1 MNNLEIS
8 LLFLFILFLI
18 LFYISNF
25 VYNKYL
31 IDPTQEPFSGH
42 LKQSDLDAAI
52 AEKQRIQQK
61 LQGLENDLTTFTN
74 QVKLFK
80 DKSEGNKAALTE
92 LDEYRKMYYGEF
104 NNQINLI
111 RGLLNS
117 QNSNLGGI
125 TNSYLTN
132 MATFET
138 FTDNQVPAQV
148 PAPDAEFDCAAYG
161 KRYPDVKNDNWYG
174 RNCDTLKQHYDDYGK
189 DEGRNPR
196 SFPRYAT
203 KVYVGNSNTNPK
215 IITLEDQGIDEV
227 QTNYINKWAGRQC
240 HGTNSCGVG
249 DNFNTEI
256 FTDTDGL
263 KKLKV
268 TRLDNDSGWGMR
280 LELPAKTTNRPIGPN
295 DNVYDFDQKLQILQ
309 ETDAENQEK
318 LDTLTARINGV
329 NDLITTLDPNDKNV
343 YSPVPAS
350 YQQDDTQ
357 QDDTQQDDTQQFEYT
372 PTNTQPLPPVIV
384 DHSQKQLS
392 ANARAAIQ
400 NASAD
405 DARYAAELAAQEDRR
420 KVELY
425 DQITNAWNTAD
436 YTSVPRRKGYSPSHS
451 NNNINNYDHYVK
463 NTNAGNFITND
474 NDNIYLRETNSGYNK
489 LPQKWND
496 DQWKSVFRTNLPQY
510 SDKLPSNFDDIKN
523 NSGHTKRWNTGTY
536 PNRLYGGY
544 LTDGAIQGRMDGY
557 WKREA
562 VRMNNKYGTGL
573 DYELGRGS
581 HDLRVKHQHYKRKFN
596 LPNKY
601 DCNTRHYLAAV
612 PERPNYPGSSASQ
625 EDILEYQR
633 KLSIYNGYRANHQ
646 NNNFRFSHD
655 MTYGTQK
662 EYDLCKSQ

>member
-138 FTDNQVPAQV
+138 FTDNM
-148 PAPDAEFDCAAYG
+148 
-161 KRYPDVKNDNWYG
+161 
-174 RNCDTLKQHYDDYGK
+174 
-189 DEGRNPR
+189 DER
-196 SFPRYAT
+196 RYAT

-329 NDLITTLDPNDKNV
+329 NDLITTFDPNDKNV

-350 YQQDDTQ
+350 YQ

-425 DQITNAWNTAD
+425 DQITNAWNAAD

-489 LPQKWND
+489 LPQKWNN

-523 NSGHTKRWNTGTY
+523 NSGHTKPWNTGTY

-562 VRMNNKYGTGL
+562 QRLNNKYGTGL

-625 EDILEYQR
+625 EDMLEYQR
-633 KLSIYNGYRANHQ
+633 KLSIYSGYRANHQ
-646 NNNFRFSHD
+646 NNDFRFSHD

>member
-8 LLFLFILFLI
+8 LLLLFILFLI

-31 IDPTQEPFSGH
+31 IDSTQEPFSGH

-138 FTDNQVPAQV
+138 FTN
-148 PAPDAEFDCAAYG
+148 
-161 KRYPDVKNDNWYG
+161 NM
-174 RNCDTLKQHYDDYGK
+174 
-189 DEGRNPR
+189 DER
-196 SFPRYAT
+196 RYAT

-280 LELPAKTTNRPIGPN
+280 LELPAKTTNRPIGQN
-295 DNVYDFDQKLQILQ
+295 DNVYDFDQKIQILQ

-329 NDLITTLDPNDKNV
+329 NDLITTFDPNDKNV

-357 QDDTQQDDTQQFEYT
+357 QDDTQQFEYT
-372 PTNTQPLPPVIV
+372 PISTQPLPPVIV
-384 DHSQKQLS
+384 DHSQTQLS

-405 DARYAAELAAQEDRR
+405 DARYATEIAAQEDKR

-425 DQITNAWNTAD
+425 DQINNAWNAAD
-436 YTSVPRRKGYSPSHS
+436 KTSVPRRKGYSPSYS
-451 NNNINNYDHYVK
+451 NNNINNYDDYVK
-463 NTNAGNFITND
+463 NTNVGNFVIKEND
-474 NDNIYLRETNSGYNK
+474 NHELRETNSGWDKRPNK
-489 LPQKWND
+489 WD
-496 DQWKSVFRTNLPQY
+496 DSKWKSVFKTHLPQY
-510 SDKLPSNFDDIKN
+510 SDKLPSNWN
-523 NSGHTKRWNTGTY
+523 NMTGYNKTR
-536 PNRLYGGY
+536 NVA
-544 LTDGAIQGRMDGY
+544 D
-557 WKREA
+557 K
-562 VRMNNKYGTGL
+562 NNKYRKKLETGVL
-573 DYELGRGS
+573 AD
-581 HDLRVKHQHYKRKFN
+581 RKFYRRMDEVGRHNAHELRARHNHYAHNTWHPRWKRN
-596 LPNKY
+596 LYPYKY
-601 DCNTRHYLAAV
+601 NCDTKYYKSAPPPPDSHWKILRHYHK
-612 PERPNYPGSSASQ
+612 NGDFIFSD
-625 EDILEYQR
+625 DI
-633 KLSIYNGYRANHQ
+633 
-646 NNNFRFSHD
+646 
-655 MTYGTQK
+655 TYGSEK
-662 EYDLCKSQ
+662 AYELCKSQ

>member
-18 LFYISNF
+18 LFYVSNF

-31 IDPTQEPFSGH
+31 IDSTQEPFSGH

-52 AEKQRIQQK
+52 AEKERIQRK

-80 DKSEGNKAALTE
+80 EKSEGNKAALTE

-138 FTDNQVPAQV
+138 FTDNQVPA
-148 PAPDAEFDCAAYG
+148 PDAEFDCDAYG

-174 RNCDTLKQHYDDYGK
+174 RNCDTLKQHYDEYGK
-189 DEGRNPR
+189 REGRNPR
-196 SFPRYAT
+196 SFPRYST

-329 NDLITTLDPNDKNV
+329 NDLITTFDPNDKNV

-372 PTNTQPLPPVIV
+372 PTNTQPLPPIIV

-400 NASAD
+400 YASAD
-405 DARYAAELAAQEDRR
+405 DAKYAAELAAQEDKR
-420 KVELY
+420 KVEVY
-425 DQITNAWNTAD
+425 DKINNAWNAAD
-436 YTSVPRRKGYSPSHS
+436 NTSVPRRKGYSPSLS
-451 NNNINNYDHYVK
+451 NNNINNYDDYVK
-463 NTNAGNFITND
+463 NTNVGNFVIKD
-474 NDNIYLRETNSGYNK
+474 NNNHELRETNSGWDKRPNK
-489 LPQKWND
+489 WGDSK
-496 DQWKSVFRTNLPQY
+496 WKSVFKTHLPQY
-510 SDKLPSNFDDIKN
+510 SDKFPSNWNNMTGDHRKNTPNIADKEIYRTKLNSGEIADGSFYGRMKSVGRHHAHELRMNHNHYAHNTWHPTWKKDLYPYKYNCDSKYYKSAPPPANSHWRIKNHYNRNSDFIFSDDI
-523 NSGHTKRWNTGTY
+523 
-536 PNRLYGGY
+536 
-544 LTDGAIQGRMDGY
+544 
-557 WKREA
+557 
-562 VRMNNKYGTGL
+562 
-573 DYELGRGS
+573 
-581 HDLRVKHQHYKRKFN
+581 
-596 LPNKY
+596 
-601 DCNTRHYLAAV
+601 
-612 PERPNYPGSSASQ
+612 
-625 EDILEYQR
+625 
-633 KLSIYNGYRANHQ
+633 
-646 NNNFRFSHD
+646 
-655 MTYGTQK
+655 TYGSEK
-662 EYDLCKSQ
+662 AYELCKSQ

>member
-1 MNNLEIS
+1 MRLNNKIAIITGS
-8 LLFLFILFLI
+8 A
-18 LFYISNF
+18 
-25 VYNKYL
+25 
-31 IDPTQEPFSGH
+31 SGFG
-42 LKQSDLDAAI
+42 KGI
-52 AEKQRIQQK
+52 AEK
-61 LQGLENDLTTFTN
+61 FTEEGAN
-74 QVKLFK
+74 LILVDVNVKLLKKVSKNLSQDYFVADVSKASNFK
-80 DKSEGNKAALTE
+80 SLLKYVSKKYE
-92 LDEYRKMYYGEF
+92 LKVVEEF

-138 FTDNQVPAQV
+138 FTDNQVPDQV
-148 PAPDAEFDCAAYG
+148 PAPDAEFDCDAYG

-174 RNCDTLKQHYDDYGK
+174 RNCDTLKQHYDEYGK
-189 DEGRNPR
+189 REGRNPR

-329 NDLITTLDPNDKNV
+329 NDLITTFDPNDKNV

-405 DARYAAELAAQEDRR
+405 DARYAAELAAQEDKR

-425 DQITNAWNTAD
+425 DQITNAWNAAD

-463 NTNAGNFITND
+463 NTNVGNFVIKDD
-474 NDNIYLRETNSGYNK
+474 NNHELRETNSGWDKRPNK
-489 LPQKWND
+489 WGDSK
-496 DQWKSVFRTNLPQY
+496 WKSVFKTHLPQY
-510 SDKLPSNFDDIKN
+510 SDKFPSNWNNMTGDHRKNTPNNADKEIYRTKLNSGEIADGSFYGRMKSVGRHHAHELRMNHNHYAHNTWHPTWKKDLYPYKYNCDSKYYKSAPPPANSHWRIKNHYNRNSDFIFSDDI
-523 NSGHTKRWNTGTY
+523 
-536 PNRLYGGY
+536 
-544 LTDGAIQGRMDGY
+544 
-557 WKREA
+557 
-562 VRMNNKYGTGL
+562 
-573 DYELGRGS
+573 
-581 HDLRVKHQHYKRKFN
+581 
-596 LPNKY
+596 
-601 DCNTRHYLAAV
+601 
-612 PERPNYPGSSASQ
+612 
-625 EDILEYQR
+625 
-633 KLSIYNGYRANHQ
+633 
-646 NNNFRFSHD
+646 
-655 MTYGTQK
+655 TYGSEK
-662 EYDLCKSQ
+662 AYELCKSQ